1 MLYMRRL
8 SRLSPEKILTASV
21 VSVLAVF
28 PSACG
33 ILYQPEPIFGD
44 HKVTYLLGDHRPD
57 QILPGDA
64 VTTKKQAIQLAMKNC
79 PPAMRDADM
88 SFWDAHIEGNTWFVY
103 YEHNTDYVSAK
114 INKSNG
120 MFEDCQVNDQDE

>member
-1 MLYMRRL
+1 MRRL
-8 SRLSPEKILTASV
+8 IRFSPEKR
-21 VSVLAVF
+21 LAGAAMATLLVF
-28 PSACG
+28 LGACG
-33 ILYQPEPIFGD
+33 ILHQPDPILGD
-44 HKVTYLLGDHRPD
+44 HKVTYILGDHRPD

-79 PPAMRDADM
+79 PPAKRDADM
-88 SFWDAHIEGNTWFVY
+88 GFWDAHIEGNSWLVY

-120 MFEDCQVNDQDE
+120 VFEDCQVNDQDE